1 MKKFIKILFSGILV
15 FSAFAFAQSLIP
27 TAHAED
33 TPCEK
38 LKQQITAGGF
48 DVSQLPEYCTTESV
62 YTKFLN
68 LALFAVGIAAV
79 GAIIYGGF
87 LYMTAQSNEAQR
99 KQGRSILT
107 WAIIGLVVVILAVL
121 LVNVV
126 INLIVENKFV

>member
-1 MKKFIKILFSGILV
+1 MKKFIKILSTGILALSV
-15 FSAFAFAQSLIP
+15 FAFAQSMIP
-27 TAHAED
+27 FAHAED

-48 DVSQLPEYCTTESV
+48 DISQLPEYCTTESV
-62 YTKFLN
+62 YVKFLN
-68 LALFAVGIAAV
+68 TAMYAVGIAAV

-107 WAIIGLVVVILAVL
+107 WAIVGLTVVIVAVL

>member
-1 MKKFIKILFSGILV
+1 MKKFIKILFSGVLV
-15 FSAFAFAQSLIP
+15 LSAFAFAQSLIP
-27 TAHAED
+27 TVHAED

-38 LKQQITAGGF
+38 LKQQITSGGF
-48 DVSQLPEYCTTESV
+48 DISQLPEYCTTESV

-68 LALFAVGIAAV
+68 TAMYAIGIAAV